1 MNRPVKT
8 YLFYFFG
15 ILLMVSAVLY
25 LTEWQ
30 IVPYLYAAASLGLAV
45 LFLITP
51 YKGDNLRLK
60 RLNIQQAVAALML
73 PVSAWLMY
81 NEQNEWIVCLLVSSL
96 LLTYIVFIRDYEDK
110 KNQKSDDGTDN
121 EPAK

>member
-1 MNRPVKT
+1 MNWPVKT

-25 LTEWQ
+25 LTEWT
-30 IVPYLYAAASLGLAV
+30 IVPYLYAAASVGLAV

-51 YKGDNLRLK
+51 YKGNNLRLK
-60 RLNIQQAVAALML
+60 RLNIQQAIAALMF

-81 NEQNEWIVCLLVSSL
+81 SRQNEWIVCLLVASL
-96 LLTYIVFIRDYEDK
+96 LLTYVVFIRDYEEK
-110 KNQKSDDGTDN
+110 KNKPDGTDN

>member
-1 MNRPVKT
+1 MNWPVKT

-15 ILLMVSAVLY
+15 ILLMVSALLY

-30 IVPYLYAAASLGLAV
+30 ITPYLYAAASLGLAV

-51 YKGDNLRLK
+51 YKGDNFRLK
-60 RLNIQQAVAALML
+60 RLNIQQAIAAIML

-81 NEQNEWIVCLLVSSL
+81 NRQNEWIVCLLVSSL
-96 LLTYIVFIRDYEDK
+96 LLTYIVFVCDYENK
-110 KNQKSDDGTDN
+110 KNQKSDGTDN
-121 EPAK
+121 KPAK